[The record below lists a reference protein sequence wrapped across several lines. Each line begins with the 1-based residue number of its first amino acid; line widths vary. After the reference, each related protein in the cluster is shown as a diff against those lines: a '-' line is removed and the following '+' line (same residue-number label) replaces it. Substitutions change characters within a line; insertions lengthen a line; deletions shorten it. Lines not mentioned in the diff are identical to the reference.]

1 MNPNDEFASDRHQH
15 LVGVGAASLQIT
27 VVYYNRRE
35 RKGQG
40 WGEKDRFRV
49 GGLNWKIGDATY
61 NTMVT
66 SVHSTRLRKNAHFLR
81 TLWRPDPITSR
92 RKLSDASR
100 LVRPFYKKVPDIF

>member
-66 SVHSTRLRKNAHFLR
+66 SVHSTRLRKKPNLIIYNDVNSSVIKLEKNNLDLR
-81 TLWRPDPITSR
+81 VSYSHT
-92 RKLSDASR
+92 
-100 LVRPFYKKVPDIF
+100 